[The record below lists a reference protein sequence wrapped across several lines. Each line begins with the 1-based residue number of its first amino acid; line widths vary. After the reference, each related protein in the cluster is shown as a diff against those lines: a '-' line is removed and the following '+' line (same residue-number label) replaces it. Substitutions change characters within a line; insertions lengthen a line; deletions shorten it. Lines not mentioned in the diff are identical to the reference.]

1 MNNPDCPSCRHF
13 VIASQTLPLVGC
25 RKDRFLRTRVL
36 EQIYIGYC
44 PSLVLLLHRSEYM
57 QPEECDKYEPRSKKQ
72 RVKVA
77 VLSLASM
84 EEYKRTVT
92 E

>member
-1 MNNPDCPSCRHF
+1 MTTPDCPSCKNY

-25 RKDRFLRTRVL
+25 RKDRFLRVRVL

-57 QPEECDKYEPRSKKQ
+57 PPEGCDKFEARSKKQ
-72 RVKVA
+72 RVRVA

-84 EEYKRTVT
+84 EEYKRTVK